1 MRSEG
6 IIPIQAGTNK
16 FASQKLMTG
25 EWQAKSVL
33 FLCFTGFGA
42 PRDVV
47 RESKVKSEN
56 LAEITDE
63 GKIASLKG
71 SIWLQSGTNKFAS
84 QKGMT
89 GMGTPR
95 DVNYRPMGTGGASDV
110 PEEKARLTDGKC

>member
-1 MRSEG
+1 MHHKR
-6 IIPIQAGTNK
+6 
-16 FASQKLMTG
+16 
-25 EWQAKSVL
+25 EWLVSRICIHFKI
-33 FLCFTGFGA
+33 FFFKGFGA

-47 RESKVKSEN
+47 KESKVKSEN

-63 GKIASLKG
+63 AKIASLKG

-95 DVNYRPMGTGGASDV
+95 DVNYRPMGTGGAGDV
-110 PEEKARLTDGKC
+110 PEEKARLTDGKGARN